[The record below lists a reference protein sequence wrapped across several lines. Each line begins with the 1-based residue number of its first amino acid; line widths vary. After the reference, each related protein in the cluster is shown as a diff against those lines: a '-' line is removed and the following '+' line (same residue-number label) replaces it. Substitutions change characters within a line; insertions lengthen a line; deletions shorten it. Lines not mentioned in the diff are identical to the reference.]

1 MHLERDLKKEQ
12 FSKELLEKE
21 IDKKKFKDKI
31 ENGDLKIQIKQLQIN
46 LANKTQEFEK
56 LKTKVFDLQ
65 DEKKKLLSQNKDLKV
80 EIEKSRNRK
89 NLSSQM
95 DMINQ

>member
-31 ENGDLKIQIKQLQIN
+31 ENGDLKIQIK
-46 LANKTQEFEK
+46 
-56 LKTKVFDLQ
+56 
-65 DEKKKLLSQNKDLKV
+65 
-80 EIEKSRNRK
+80 
-89 NLSSQM
+89 
-95 DMINQ
+95 